1 MFGLAPA
8 SPCSPLKEV
17 IMDRSI
23 ERRRTIRIRR
33 SALTSAKLDDIDRP
47 TIKIA
52 ETKEELFKAFRLVY
66 AEYFEQGYIAKSHP
80 LAIQYN
86 IYNFLPKTCVF
97 VFQSYHDVISTI
109 SYIPD
114 TPLFGLPLDSLY
126 REEADVLRKQGRKIV
141 EIGSLATEKSLR
153 GRNVV
158 MYLYKTVI
166 NYGLMTGVN
175 DLCLTVNPKHVR
187 FYSDIM
193 LCEQIG
199 DEKFYPWVGA
209 PAVLM
214 RANFDTYAQ
223 NMLDTYSTDDFETD
237 LASFFLKMHGSKVDS
252 DIDVFRYEHEA
263 FMDYDAAR
271 YFFMQR
277 PEVLCSLTDE
287 QIDYLEWFYHK
298 ALNVPSSLICPLE
311 SDEAVEGGQTGRA

>member
-1 MFGLAPA
+1 
-8 SPCSPLKEV
+8 
-17 IMDRSI
+17 
-23 ERRRTIRIRR
+23 
-33 SALTSAKLDDIDRP
+33 
-47 TIKIA
+47 
-52 ETKEELFKAFRLVY
+52 
-66 AEYFEQGYIAKSHP
+66 
-80 LAIQYN
+80 
-86 IYNFLPKTCVF
+86 
-97 VFQSYHDVISTI
+97 
-109 SYIPD
+109 
-114 TPLFGLPLDSLY
+114 
-126 REEADVLRKQGRKIV
+126 
-141 EIGSLATEKSLR
+141 
-153 GRNVV
+153 
-158 MYLYKTVI
+158 
-166 NYGLMTGVN
+166 
-175 DLCLTVNPKHVR
+175 
-187 FYSDIM
+187 M

-223 NMLDTYSTDDFETD
+223 NMLETYSTDDFETD